1 MAEEKKVN
9 RKVYVEVIEYRK
21 KDTGELKKCCVLKVD
36 VGYRYITFTPKQQ
49 SDYAEILDIKFSELN
64 DLVVGE
70 KYYLN

>member
-1 MAEEKKVN
+1 MAKEEKVN

-21 KDTGELKKCCVLKVD
+21 KDTGEMKKCLVLKVD

-64 DLVVGE
+64 DLQVGD